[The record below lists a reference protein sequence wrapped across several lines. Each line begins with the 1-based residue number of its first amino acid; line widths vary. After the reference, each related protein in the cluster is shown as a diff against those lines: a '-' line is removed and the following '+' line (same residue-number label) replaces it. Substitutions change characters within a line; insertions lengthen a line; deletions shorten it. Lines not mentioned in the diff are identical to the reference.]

1 MSEAI
6 PCWQPSLLDGGASG
20 LENGEVG
27 FDPSFAGLV
36 RDELDHGAWV
46 DRVPGWVRGADALF
60 DRLLT
65 NCGWQQHTMWMY
77 EQRVTEPRLTVR
89 YDLADDELPA
99 KLLAPMAEA
108 LSARYGVTFT
118 QVGANLY
125 RDGADSVAWHGDRV
139 ARELEEATVALVCL
153 GQPRPFKLRPRGG
166 GRSHRYLPGRGDLLV
181 MGGSC
186 QRTWEHSV
194 PKVRAA
200 GPRMSV
206 QFRHA
211 YER

>member
-20 LENGEVG
+20 LENGEVS

-46 DRVPGWVRGADALF
+46 DRVPGWVRGADVLF
-60 DRLLT
+60 DLLLT
-65 NCGWQQHTMWMY
+65 GCGWQQHTMWMY

-99 KLLAPMAEA
+99 GLLAPMAEA
-108 LSARYGVTFT
+108 LSAHYGVTFT

-125 RDGADSVAWHGDRV
+125 RDGTDSVAWHGDRV

-153 GQPRPFKLRPRGG
+153 GQPRPFRLRPRGG
-166 GRSHRYLPGRGDLLV
+166 GRSLRYLPGRGDLLV

-194 PKVRAA
+194 PKVRVA

>member
-6 PCWQPSLLDGGASG
+6 SCWQPSLLDGGAGG
-20 LENGEVG
+20 LDDGEIA
-27 FDPSFAGLV
+27 FDLSFAGLV
-36 RDELDHGAWV
+36 RDELGDGAWV
-46 DRVPGWVRGADALF
+46 DRVPGWVRGADILF

-65 NCGWQQHTMWMY
+65 GCGWQQHTIWMY
-77 EQRVTEPRLTVR
+77 EQRVTEPRLTAR
-89 YDLADDELPA
+89 YDLAEDGLPA
-99 KLLAPMAEA
+99 AVLAPMAEA
-108 LSARYGVTFT
+108 LSAQYGVTFT

-125 RDGADSVAWHGDRV
+125 RDGTDSVAWHGDRV
-139 ARELEEATVALVCL
+139 ARELPEATVALVCL
-153 GQPRPFKLRPRGG
+153 GHPRPFKLRPKGG
-166 GRSHRYLPGRGDLLV
+166 GRSVRYLPARGDLLV

-211 YER
+211 YQR